1 MYDQR
6 PGLNL
11 TNAQTALNTMSRR
24 LVSEMSGEETD
35 ASQRILSLYV
45 GYTRIFWNYL
55 LTSFQSR
62 QKAEDQLREVRDV

>member
-1 MYDQR
+1 
-6 PGLNL
+6 
-11 TNAQTALNTMSRR
+11 
-24 LVSEMSGEETD
+24 MSGEETD